1 MNLLALLSAV
11 GKCVVYGATP
21 FFTGALSEKIDVLD
35 LLSLRFL
42 LSFVVFWIL
51 KNLKI
56 LKIEL
61 KIKDIFVKN
70 ERTPFIKNLLFTALF
85 EPVLYMLFETLGISM
100 TNGVTTAVILS
111 AAPIFY
117 CIGEFIFFRQYP
129 SIGQGIFLTLGMGG
143 AAYIAVCTSTSEGS
157 SSLLGIIFLILALTV
172 GALFCVFS
180 RKSSAHFS
188 PLEITF
194 VSSMLGA
201 VCFNAVNVVRHIA
214 RGDILRYFAPY
225 FDLENLLGFV
235 VLGVCSTI
243 FATMMSNY
251 AISKMKISTFS
262 AFGGV
267 STIVTVLIGVIF
279 AGEKLMYFHYIGFP
293 FILARMIGVCAIDIV
308 KEKRNAKEDALLRS
322 ESVIDSD
329 GDT

>member
-1 MNLLALLSAV
+1 MNILAYLSAI
-11 GKCVVYGATP
+11 GKCIIYGATP
-21 FFTGALSEKIDVLD
+21 FFTGALSENMDVLD

-42 LSFVVFWIL
+42 LSFVVFLIL
-51 KNLKI
+51 KNLRI
-56 LKIEL
+56 LKIDL
-61 KIKDIFVKN
+61 KVKDIFVKN
-70 ERTPFIKNLLFTALF
+70 DRTPHIKNLILTALF

-111 AAPIFY
+111 VAPVFY
-117 CIGEFIFFRQYP
+117 CVGEFIFFRQYP
-129 SIGQGIFLTLGMGG
+129 SLWQGVFLTLGMAG
-143 AAYIAVCTSTSEGS
+143 AAYIAVCTSNEGGR
-157 SSLLGIIFLILALTV
+157 SSLMGLIFLILALTV

-180 RKSSAHFS
+180 RKSSSHFS

-214 RGDILRYFAPY
+214 KGDILHYFDPY
-225 FDLENLLGFV
+225 FDLENLFGFV
-235 VLGVCSTI
+235 MLGVMSTI

-251 AISKMKISTFS
+251 ALSKIKISTFS

-279 AGEKLMYFHYIGFP
+279 ANEKLMYFHYIGFP
-293 FILARMIGVCAIDIV
+293 FIIARMIGVCAIDMYKDRKKL
-308 KEKRNAKEDALLRS
+308 KEN
-322 ESVIDSD
+322 
-329 GDT
+329 

>member
-1 MNLLALLSAV
+1 MNILAYLSAV
-11 GKCVVYGATP
+11 GKCIVYGATP
-21 FFTGALSEKIDVLD
+21 FFTGALSKNMDVLD

-42 LSFVVFWIL
+42 LSFVVFLIL
-51 KNLKI
+51 KNLRI

-70 ERTPFIKNLLFTALF
+70 DRTPHIKNLILTALF

-111 AAPIFY
+111 AAPVFY
-117 CIGEFIFFRQYP
+117 CVGEFIFFRQYP
-129 SIGQGIFLTLGMGG
+129 SFWQGVFLTLGMGG

-157 SSLLGIIFLILALTV
+157 SSFLGILFLILALTV
-172 GALFCVFS
+172 GMLFCVFS
-180 RKSSAHFS
+180 RKSSKHFS

-201 VCFNAVNVVRHIA
+201 VCFNSVNVVRHIA
-214 RGDILRYFAPY
+214 NGDILHYFDPY
-225 FDLENLLGFV
+225 FNFENLLGFA
-235 VLGVCSTI
+235 VLGVISTI

-251 AISKMKISTFS
+251 ALSKIKISTFS

-279 AGEKLMYFHYIGFP
+279 ADEKLMYFHYIGFP
-293 FILARMIGVCAIDIV
+293 FILARMIGVCAIDIYKDRKKV
-308 KEKRNAKEDALLRS
+308 KK
-322 ESVIDSD
+322 
-329 GDT
+329 

>member
-1 MNLLALLSAV
+1 MNILAYLSAV
-11 GKCVVYGATP
+11 GKCIIYGATP
-21 FFTGALSEKIDVLD
+21 FFTGALSENMDVLD

-42 LSFVVFWIL
+42 LSFVDFLIL
-51 KNLKI
+51 KNLRI
-56 LKIEL
+56 LKIDL
-61 KIKDIFVKN
+61 KVKDIFVKN
-70 ERTPFIKNLLFTALF
+70 DRTPHIKNLILTALF

-111 AAPIFY
+111 VAPVFY
-117 CIGEFIFFRQYP
+117 CVGEFIFFRQYP
-129 SIGQGIFLTLGMGG
+129 SLWQGVFLTLGMAG
-143 AAYIAVCTSTSEGS
+143 AAYIAVCTSNEGGR
-157 SSLLGIIFLILALTV
+157 SSLMGIIFLILALTV

-180 RKSSAHFS
+180 RKSSSHFS

-214 RGDILRYFAPY
+214 KGDILHYFDPY
-225 FDLENLLGFV
+225 FDLENLFGFV
-235 VLGVCSTI
+235 MLGVMSTI

-251 AISKMKISTFS
+251 ALSKIKISTFS

-279 AGEKLMYFHYIGFP
+279 ANEKLMYFHYIGFP
-293 FILARMIGVCAIDIV
+293 FILARMIGVCAIDMYKDRKKL
-308 KEKRNAKEDALLRS
+308 KEN
-322 ESVIDSD
+322 
-329 GDT
+329 

>member
-1 MNLLALLSAV
+1 MNILAYLSAI
-11 GKCVVYGATP
+11 GKCIIYGATP
-21 FFTGALSEKIDVLD
+21 FFTGALSEKLDVLD

-56 LKIEL
+56 LKVEL
-61 KIKDIFVKN
+61 KVKDIFKKN
-70 ERTPFIKNLLFTALF
+70 PRTPYIKNLLFAALF

-111 AAPIFY
+111 LAPIFS
-117 CIGEFIFFRQYP
+117 CIGEFIFFRQHP
-129 SIGQGIFLTLGMGG
+129 SFWQGVFLTLGMAG
-143 AAYIAVCTSTSEGS
+143 AAYIAVCTSNEGGR
-157 SSLLGIIFLILALTV
+157 SSLMGIIFLILALTV

-180 RKSSAHFS
+180 RKSSSHFS

-214 RGDILRYFAPY
+214 KGDILHYFAPY
-225 FDLENLLGFV
+225 FDLENLFGFV
-235 VLGVCSTI
+235 MLGVMSTI

-251 AISKMKISTFS
+251 ALSKIKISTFS

-279 AGEKLMYFHYIGFP
+279 ANEKLMYFHYIGFP
-293 FILARMIGVCAIDIV
+293 FILARMIGVCAIDMYKDRKKL
-308 KEKRNAKEDALLRS
+308 KEN
-322 ESVIDSD
+322 
-329 GDT
+329 

>member
-1 MNLLALLSAV
+1 MNILAYLSAV
-11 GKCVVYGATP
+11 GKCIIYGTTP
-21 FFTGALSEKIDVLD
+21 FFTGALSKNMDVLD

-42 LSFVVFWIL
+42 LSFIVFLIL
-51 KNLKI
+51 KNLRI
-56 LKIEL
+56 LKIDL

-70 ERTPFIKNLLFTALF
+70 DKTPHIKNLILTALF

-111 AAPIFY
+111 LSPVFY
-117 CIGEFIFFRQYP
+117 CVGEFVFFRQHP
-129 SIGQGIFLTLGMGG
+129 SLWQGVFLTLGMGG

-157 SSLLGIIFLILALTV
+157 SSFLGILFLILALTV
-172 GALFCVFS
+172 GMLFCVFS
-180 RKSSAHFS
+180 RKSSKHFS

-201 VCFNAVNVVRHIA
+201 VCFNSVNVVRHIVK
-214 RGDILRYFAPY
+214 GDILHYFDPY
-225 FDLENLLGFV
+225 FDLENLFGFIM
-235 VLGVCSTI
+235 LGVMSTI

-251 AISKMKISTFS
+251 ALSKIKISTFS

-279 AGEKLMYFHYIGFP
+279 AHEKLMYFHYIGFP
-293 FILARMIGVCAIDIV
+293 FILARMIGVC
-308 KEKRNAKEDALLRS
+308 
-322 ESVIDSD
+322 VIDMVKD
-329 GDT
+329 RKKLNGKGVNQC

>member
-1 MNLLALLSAV
+1 MNILAYLSAI
-11 GKCVVYGATP
+11 GKCIIYGATP
-21 FFTGALSEKIDVLD
+21 FFTGALSEKLDVLD

-56 LKIEL
+56 LKVEL
-61 KIKDIFVKN
+61 KVKDIFKKN
-70 ERTPFIKNLLFTALF
+70 PRTPYIKNLLFAALF

-111 AAPIFY
+111 LAPIFS
-117 CIGEFIFFRQYP
+117 CIGEFIFFRQHP
-129 SIGQGIFLTLGMGG
+129 SFWQGVFLTLGMAG
-143 AAYIAVCTSTSEGS
+143 AAYIAVCTSNEGGR
-157 SSLLGIIFLILALTV
+157 SSLMGIIFLILALTV

-180 RKSSAHFS
+180 RKSSSHFS

-214 RGDILRYFAPY
+214 KGDILHYFAPY
-225 FDLENLLGFV
+225 FDLENLFGFV
-235 VLGVCSTI
+235 MLGVMSTI

-251 AISKMKISTFS
+251 ALSKIKISTFS

-279 AGEKLMYFHYIGFP
+279 ANEKLMYFHYIGFP
-293 FILARMIGVCAIDIV
+293 FIIARMIGVCAIDMYKDRKKL
-308 KEKRNAKEDALLRS
+308 KEN
-322 ESVIDSD
+322 
-329 GDT
+329 

>member
-1 MNLLALLSAV
+1 MNILAYLSAI
-11 GKCVVYGATP
+11 GKCIIYGATP
-21 FFTGALSEKIDVLD
+21 FFTGTLSKNMDVLD

-42 LSFVVFWIL
+42 LSFVVFLIL
-51 KNLKI
+51 KNLRI
-56 LKIEL
+56 LKIDL

-70 ERTPFIKNLLFTALF
+70 DRTPHIKNLILTALF

-100 TNGVTTAVILS
+100 TNGVTTAVLLS
-111 AAPIFY
+111 LAPVFY
-117 CIGEFIFFRQYP
+117 CVGEFIFFRQYP
-129 SIGQGIFLTLGMGG
+129 SFWQGVFLTLGMGG
-143 AAYIAVCTSTSEGS
+143 AAYIAVCTSSEGGRS
-157 SSLLGIIFLILALTV
+157 SFFGILFLILALTV

-180 RKSSAHFS
+180 RKSSKHFS

-201 VCFNAVNVVRHIA
+201 VCFNSVNVVRHIA
-214 RGDILRYFAPY
+214 KGDILHYFDPY
-225 FDLENLLGFV
+225 FNLENLLGFV

-243 FATMMSNY
+243 FATVMSNY
-251 AISKMKISTFS
+251 ALSKIKISTFS

-293 FILARMIGVCAIDIV
+293 FILARMIGVCVIDIY
-308 KEKRNAKEDALLRS
+308 KDRKS
-322 ESVIDSD
+322 E
-329 GDT
+329 

>member
-1 MNLLALLSAV
+1 MNILAYLSAI
-11 GKCVVYGATP
+11 GKCIIYGATP
-21 FFTGALSEKIDVLD
+21 FFTGALSENMDVLD

-42 LSFVVFWIL
+42 LSFVVFLIL
-51 KNLKI
+51 KNLRI
-56 LKIEL
+56 LKIDL
-61 KIKDIFVKN
+61 KVKDIFVKN
-70 ERTPFIKNLLFTALF
+70 DRTPHIKNLILTALF

-111 AAPIFY
+111 VAPVFY
-117 CIGEFIFFRQYP
+117 CVGEFIFFRQYP
-129 SIGQGIFLTLGMGG
+129 SLWQGVFLTLGMAG
-143 AAYIAVCTSTSEGS
+143 AAYIAVCTSNEGGR
-157 SSLLGIIFLILALTV
+157 SSLMGIIFLILALTV

-180 RKSSAHFS
+180 RKSSSHFS

-214 RGDILRYFAPY
+214 KGDILHYFDPY
-225 FDLENLLGFV
+225 FDLENLFGFV
-235 VLGVCSTI
+235 MLGVMSTI

-251 AISKMKISTFS
+251 ALSKIKISTFS

-279 AGEKLMYFHYIGFP
+279 ANEKLMYFHYIGFP
-293 FILARMIGVCAIDIV
+293 FIIARMIGVCAIDMYKDRKKL
-308 KEKRNAKEDALLRS
+308 KEN
-322 ESVIDSD
+322 
-329 GDT
+329 

>member
-1 MNLLALLSAV
+1 MNILAYLSAI
-11 GKCVVYGATP
+11 GKCIIYGATP
-21 FFTGALSEKIDVLD
+21 FFTGALSENMDVLD

-42 LSFVVFWIL
+42 LSFVVFLIL
-51 KNLKI
+51 KNLRI
-56 LKIEL
+56 LKIDL
-61 KIKDIFVKN
+61 KVKDIFVKN
-70 ERTPFIKNLLFTALF
+70 DRTPHIKNLILTALF

-111 AAPIFY
+111 VAPVFY
-117 CIGEFIFFRQYP
+117 CVGEFIFFRQYP
-129 SIGQGIFLTLGMGG
+129 SLWQGVFLTLGMAG
-143 AAYIAVCTSTSEGS
+143 AAYIAVCTSNEGGR
-157 SSLLGIIFLILALTV
+157 SSLMGIIFLILALTV

-180 RKSSAHFS
+180 RKSSSHFS

-214 RGDILRYFAPY
+214 KGDILHYFAPY
-225 FDLENLLGFV
+225 FDLENLFGFV
-235 VLGVCSTI
+235 MLGVMSTI

-251 AISKMKISTFS
+251 ALSKIKISTFS

-279 AGEKLMYFHYIGFP
+279 ANEKLMYFHYIGFP
-293 FILARMIGVCAIDIV
+293 FILARMIGVCAIDMYKDRKKL
-308 KEKRNAKEDALLRS
+308 KEN
-322 ESVIDSD
+322 
-329 GDT
+329 

>member
-1 MNLLALLSAV
+1 MNILAYLSAV
-11 GKCVVYGATP
+11 GKCIIYGATP
-21 FFTGALSEKIDVLD
+21 FFTGALSENMDVLD

-42 LSFVVFWIL
+42 LSFVVFLIL
-51 KNLKI
+51 KNLRI
-56 LKIEL
+56 LKIDL
-61 KIKDIFVKN
+61 KVKDIFVKN
-70 ERTPFIKNLLFTALF
+70 DRTPHIKNLILTALF

-111 AAPIFY
+111 VAPVFY
-117 CIGEFIFFRQYP
+117 CVGEFIFFRQYP
-129 SIGQGIFLTLGMGG
+129 SLWQGVFLTLGMAG
-143 AAYIAVCTSTSEGS
+143 AAYIAVCTSNEGGR
-157 SSLLGIIFLILALTV
+157 SSLMGIIFLILALTV

-180 RKSSAHFS
+180 RKSSSHFS

-214 RGDILRYFAPY
+214 KGDILHYFAPY
-225 FDLENLLGFV
+225 FDLENLFGFV
-235 VLGVCSTI
+235 MLGVMSTI

-251 AISKMKISTFS
+251 ALSKIKISTFS

-279 AGEKLMYFHYIGFP
+279 ANEKLMYFHYIGFP
-293 FILARMIGVCAIDIV
+293 FILARMIGVCAIDMYKDRKKL
-308 KEKRNAKEDALLRS
+308 KEN
-322 ESVIDSD
+322 
-329 GDT
+329 

>member
-1 MNLLALLSAV
+1 MNILAYLSAV
-11 GKCVVYGATP
+11 GKCIIYGATP
-21 FFTGALSEKIDVLD
+21 FFTGALSENMDVLD

-42 LSFVVFWIL
+42 LSFVVFLIL
-51 KNLKI
+51 KNLRI
-56 LKIEL
+56 LKIDL
-61 KIKDIFVKN
+61 KVKDIFVKN
-70 ERTPFIKNLLFTALF
+70 DRTPHIKNLILTALF

-111 AAPIFY
+111 VAPVFY
-117 CIGEFIFFRQYP
+117 CVGEFIFFRQYP
-129 SIGQGIFLTLGMGG
+129 SLWQGVFLTLGMAG
-143 AAYIAVCTSTSEGS
+143 AAYIAVCTSNEGGR
-157 SSLLGIIFLILALTV
+157 SSLMGIIFLILALTV

-180 RKSSAHFS
+180 RKSSSHFS

-214 RGDILRYFAPY
+214 KGDILHYFAPY
-225 FDLENLLGFV
+225 FDLENLFGFV
-235 VLGVCSTI
+235 MLGVMSTI

-251 AISKMKISTFS
+251 ALSKMKISTFS

-279 AGEKLMYFHYIGFP
+279 ANEKLMYFHYIGFP
-293 FILARMIGVCAIDIV
+293 FILARMIGVCAIDMYKDRKKL
-308 KEKRNAKEDALLRS
+308 KEN
-322 ESVIDSD
+322 
-329 GDT
+329 

>member
-1 MNLLALLSAV
+1 MNILAYLAAV
-11 GKCVVYGATP
+11 GKCIIYGATP

-35 LLSLRFL
+35 LLALRFL
-42 LSFVVFWIL
+42 LSFVVFLIL
-51 KNLKI
+51 KTFKI
-56 LKIEL
+56 IKIEL
-61 KIKDIFVKN
+61 KIRDIFKKN
-70 ERTPFIKNLLFTALF
+70 SRTPHIKNLIFTALF

-100 TNGVTTAVILS
+100 TNGVTTAVLLS
-111 AAPIFY
+111 LAPIFY
-117 CIGEFIFFRQYP
+117 CVGEFIFFRQYP
-129 SIGQGIFLTLGMGG
+129 SFLQGVFLTLGMAG
-143 AAYIAVCTSTSEGS
+143 AAYIAVCTSTEGGKS
-157 SSLLGIIFLILALTV
+157 SFFGILFLILALTV

-180 RKSSAHFS
+180 RKSSAHFT

-201 VCFNAVNVVRHIA
+201 VCFNSVNVVRHIVK
-214 RGDILRYFAPY
+214 GDIIHYFDPY
-225 FDLENLLGFV
+225 FDLENLLGFA

-251 AISKMKISTFS
+251 ALSKIKISTFS

-293 FILARMIGVCAIDIV
+293 FILARMIGVCVIDIIRDRKKLKEGPSIDTDV
-308 KEKRNAKEDALLRS
+308 KVK
-322 ESVIDSD
+322 
-329 GDT
+329 

>member
-1 MNLLALLSAV
+1 MNILAYLSAV
-11 GKCVVYGATP
+11 GKCIIYGATP
-21 FFTGALSEKIDVLD
+21 FFTGALSENMDVLD

-42 LSFVVFWIL
+42 LSFVVFLIL
-51 KNLKI
+51 KNLRI
-56 LKIEL
+56 LKIDL
-61 KIKDIFVKN
+61 KVKDIFVKN
-70 ERTPFIKNLLFTALF
+70 DRTPHIKNLILTALF

-111 AAPIFY
+111 VAPVFY
-117 CIGEFIFFRQYP
+117 CVGEFIFFRQYP
-129 SIGQGIFLTLGMGG
+129 SLWQGVFLTLGMAG
-143 AAYIAVCTSTSEGS
+143 AAYIAVCTSNEGGR
-157 SSLLGIIFLILALTV
+157 SSLMGIIFLILALTV

-180 RKSSAHFS
+180 RKSSSHFS

-214 RGDILRYFAPY
+214 KGDILHYFDPY
-225 FDLENLLGFV
+225 FDLENLFGFV
-235 VLGVCSTI
+235 MLGVMSTI

-251 AISKMKISTFS
+251 ALSKIKISTFS

-279 AGEKLMYFHYIGFP
+279 ANEKLMYFHYIGFP
-293 FILARMIGVCAIDIV
+293 FILARMIGVCAIDMYKDRKKL
-308 KEKRNAKEDALLRS
+308 KEN
-322 ESVIDSD
+322 
-329 GDT
+329 

>member
-1 MNLLALLSAV
+1 MNILAYLSAI
-11 GKCVVYGATP
+11 GKCIIYGATP
-21 FFTGALSEKIDVLD
+21 FFTGTLSKNMDVLD

-42 LSFVVFWIL
+42 LSFVVFLIL
-51 KNLKI
+51 KNLRI
-56 LKIEL
+56 LKIDL

-70 ERTPFIKNLLFTALF
+70 DRTPHIKNLILTALF

-100 TNGVTTAVILS
+100 TNGVTTAVLLS
-111 AAPIFY
+111 LAPVFY
-117 CIGEFIFFRQYP
+117 CVGEFIFFRQYP
-129 SIGQGIFLTLGMGG
+129 SFWQGVFLTLGMGG
-143 AAYIAVCTSTSEGS
+143 AAYIAVCTSSEGGRS
-157 SSLLGIIFLILALTV
+157 SFFGILFLILALTV

-180 RKSSAHFS
+180 RKSSKHFS

-201 VCFNAVNVVRHIA
+201 VCFNSVNVVRHIA
-214 RGDILRYFAPY
+214 KGDILHYFDPY
-225 FDLENLLGFV
+225 FNLENLLGFV

-243 FATMMSNY
+243 FATVMSNY
-251 AISKMKISTFS
+251 ALSKIKISTFS

-293 FILARMIGVCAIDIV
+293 FILVRMIGVCVIDIY
-308 KEKRNAKEDALLRS
+308 KDRKS
-322 ESVIDSD
+322 E
-329 GDT
+329 